1 MDVQIDRSRNSGS
14 NENNQKVMIR
24 LWVFN
29 RLQATFFAIA
39 ALWGFSSLLGYSVKP
54 VDWIIV
60 PLMATCVYQ
69 LNRLSDLE
77 EDQLNFPED
86 AESATKNRKT
96 ILFISIGSFLGTL
109 LLGLIYSNAAGVVM
123 ISGLLLLG
131 YLYSFPTIGS
141 NPRLRIKDI
150 FIGKNLAPAIGW
162 AVTVCLYPVVNADRN
177 LDFEVLS
184 CFAAILVGSFLLE
197 IICDVRDYVGDRQ
210 GGIKSIP
217 VRLGLSRTKLVIN
230 VLNTVSGL
238 AVLIAVI
245 LEILPLPWILLFL
258 NNVFV
263 GFITNMMFDSLTSNR
278 LISHSLILFQ
288 IVMVC
293 VLGIV
298 T

>member
-1 MDVQIDRSRNSGS
+1 
-14 NENNQKVMIR
+14 MIR

-29 RLQATFFAIA
+29 RFQATFFAIG

-60 PLMATCVYQ
+60 PLLATCVYQ
-69 LNRLSDLE
+69 LNRLSDFE
-77 EDQLNFPED
+77 EDHLNYPED
-86 AESATKNRKT
+86 AKSAMENRRF
-96 ILFISIGSFLGTL
+96 ILFASIGSFLGTL
-109 LLGLIYSNAAGVVM
+109 LLGLLYSNAAGIVM
-123 ISGLLLLG
+123 ISSLLLLG
-131 YLYSFPTIGS
+131 YLYSFPTIGN
-141 NPRLRIKDI
+141 NPRLRIKDL

-162 AVTVCLYPVVNADRN
+162 AATVCLYPVVNAGRN
-177 LDFEVLS
+177 LDLEVLS

-197 IICDVRDYVGDRQ
+197 IICDVRDYVGDKQ
-210 GGIKSIP
+210 ANIKSIP
-217 VRLGLSRTKLVIN
+217 VQLGLGRTKLIIN

-245 LEILPLPWILLFL
+245 FEILPLPWILLFI

-263 GFITNMMFDSLTSNR
+263 GFIANVMFDRLTSNR
-278 LISHSLILFQ
+278 LISHSLIFFQ
-288 IVMVC
+288 IVLVC